1 MRPPPD
7 GVSTGNVIANT
18 WSEHNPAYA
27 ELVGYMKLHHFWMAT
42 SPKGGFDAFNASM
55 YDFLAT
61 RGRNSEK
68 VQNFHFKIVIFEG
81 NTIYMNLAIFLKMV
95 IPLMAIYVK
104 N

>member
-42 SPKGGFDAFNASM
+42 SPKGGFDSFITSIH
-55 YDFLAT
+55 DFLAT
-61 RGRNSEK
+61 QRNFKNFILSLNCHFCRKIAKIITK
-68 VQNFHFKIVIFEG
+68 VNSLIFKDSPYI
-81 NTIYMNLAIFLKMV
+81 
-95 IPLMAIYVK
+95 
-104 N
+104 

>member
-42 SPKGGFDAFNASM
+42 SPKGGFDSFIN
-55 YDFLAT
+55 
-61 RGRNSEK
+61 
-68 VQNFHFKIVIFEG
+68 
-81 NTIYMNLAIFLKMV
+81 
-95 IPLMAIYVK
+95 
-104 N
+104 

>member
-61 RGRNSEK
+61 RWRNSEK

-81 NTIYMNLAIFLKMV
+81 NTIYMNFAIFLKMV
-95 IPLMAIYVK
+95 IPA
-104 N
+104 

>member
-27 ELVGYMKLHHFWMAT
+27 ELVGYMKIHHFWMAT

-55 YDFLAT
+55 Y
-61 RGRNSEK
+61 
-68 VQNFHFKIVIFEG
+68 
-81 NTIYMNLAIFLKMV
+81 M
-95 IPLMAIYVK
+95 
-104 N
+104 